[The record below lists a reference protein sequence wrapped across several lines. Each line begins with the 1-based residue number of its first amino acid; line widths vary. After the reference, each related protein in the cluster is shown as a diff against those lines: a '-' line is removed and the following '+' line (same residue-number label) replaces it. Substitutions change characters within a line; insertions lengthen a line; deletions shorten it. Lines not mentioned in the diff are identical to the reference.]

1 MILTISS
8 GIDSF
13 VQFLT
18 VLILFVFVLGITYFS
33 TKYIAKVE
41 KNKIGTTNIELIETS
56 RISNSKYLQIVKIG
70 SKYFC
75 IAVCK
80 DTVTLLG
87 EVNGQE
93 LVFREDNEI
102 ANIGFQEILEKVKQ
116 KTLDNKKKDTNKEN
130 RQ

>member
-13 VQFLT
+13 VQFIT
-18 VLILFVFVLGITYFS
+18 VLILFLFVLVVTYFS
-33 TKYIAKVE
+33 TRYIAKIE
-41 KNKIGTTNIELIETS
+41 KNKIGSGNIELVETS
-56 RISNSKYLQIVKIG
+56 RISNSKYLQIVKVG

-80 DTVTLLG
+80 DTVTMLG

-93 LVFREDNEI
+93 LVFHENNEI
-102 ANIGFQEILEKVKQ
+102 ANMNFQDIFEKIRQ
-116 KTLDNKKKDTNKEN
+116 KTLENKK
-130 RQ
+130 